1 MSAVDQVRGVQ
12 MFFHKRVRGF
22 TIIEMLATIVIMSV
36 LAVLVAPMGTVLFFQ
51 GKELMLRENL
61 REIRRAIDKYYDMNK
76 RVFTNAPADGMQN
89 CYPFTWQDLYE
100 GYLRK
105 THALNPITYKYEDYD
120 VQLDKKGIFLSQDW
134 PGTYIN
140 IDDFPYPES
149 DGSAEAKTIYEK
161 DIYVGAPDDYST
173 VLLDPEEFQLRELDM
188 NGKVDTGLYT
198 PPSVWWTDAGMFD
211 VKYPSKGKKDKMLSL
226 DGNSFY
232 HEW

>member
-1 MSAVDQVRGVQ
+1 M
-12 MFFHKRVRGF
+12 
-22 TIIEMLATIVIMSV
+22 ATIVIMSV

-61 REIRRAIDKYYDMNK
+61 REIRRSIDKYYDMNK
-76 RVFTNAPADGMQN
+76 RIFTNAPGDGMQN

-120 VQLDKKGIFLSQDW
+120 VQLDKKGVFLSQDW

-149 DGSAEAKTIYEK
+149 DDSSEADAIYKK
-161 DIYVGAPDDYST
+161 DCTVIPMPDDYST
-173 VLLDPEEFQLRELDM
+173 VLLSPDYFQLRERGTD
-188 NGKVDTGLYT
+188 GKIDTTLYT
-198 PPSVWWTDAGMFD
+198 PTSVWWSDAGMFD
-211 VKYPSKGKKDKMLSL
+211 VKYPSRGNKQKMLAL
-226 DGNSFY
+226 DGKSYY